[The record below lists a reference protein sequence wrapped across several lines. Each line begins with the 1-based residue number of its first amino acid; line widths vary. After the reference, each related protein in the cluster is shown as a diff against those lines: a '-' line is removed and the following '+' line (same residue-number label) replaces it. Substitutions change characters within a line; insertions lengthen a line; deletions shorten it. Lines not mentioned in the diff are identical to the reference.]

1 MQKEIDTYKPHGS
14 HKLKICNK
22 YTEKRKEFKHN
33 IKDNYQIIRD
43 ENKRKK
49 NEQKKIQTI
58 KTSQKTI
65 KKIAIRIYLF
75 KLL

>member
-49 NEQKKIQTI
+49 KEQKKIQTI

-65 KKIAIRIYLF
+65 KRIAIRIYLF